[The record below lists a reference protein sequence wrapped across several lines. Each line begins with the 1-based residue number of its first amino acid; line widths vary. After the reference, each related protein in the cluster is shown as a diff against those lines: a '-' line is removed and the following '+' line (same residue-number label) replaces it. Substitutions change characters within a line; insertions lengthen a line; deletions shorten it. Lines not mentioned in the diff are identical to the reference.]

1 MIIKIVV
8 KPRRL
13 DKKTT
18 SREMFWNDV
27 DVISLYKKKIRRE
40 NVTPGR
46 IPKERF
52 EADRD
57 VIHRIV
63 EFYVANH
70 PDPPNK
76 VPVST
81 LGSIPNQ

>member
-1 MIIKIVV
+1 MY
-8 KPRRL
+8 
-13 DKKTT
+13 
-18 SREMFWNDV
+18 WNDA
-27 DVISLYKKKIRRE
+27 DVISLYKIKIKKQ

-46 IPKERF
+46 IPIERF
-52 EADRD
+52 ENDRD
-57 VIHRIV
+57 VLHRMI
-63 EFYVANH
+63 EYYVANH

>member
-1 MIIKIVV
+1 M

-18 SREMFWNDV
+18 SREMYWNDV
-27 DVISLYKKKIRRE
+27 DVISLYKMKIKRE

-46 IPKERF
+46 IPRERF

-57 VIHRIV
+57 VIHRVI
-63 EFYVANH
+63 EFYVANN
-70 PDPPNK
+70 PNPPNK

-81 LGSIPNQ
+81 LGSISYQ

>member
-1 MIIKIVV
+1 M

-18 SREMFWNDV
+18 SREMYWNDV
-27 DVISLYKKKIRRE
+27 DVISLYKNKIKKD
-40 NVTPGR
+40 NVTHGR
-46 IPKERF
+46 IPIERF

-57 VIHRIV
+57 VLHRVI
-63 EFYVANH
+63 EFWVANH

-81 LGSIPNQ
+81 LGFNT

>member
-1 MIIKIVV
+1 M

-18 SREMFWNDV
+18 SREMYWNDV
-27 DVISLYKKKIRRE
+27 DVISLYKNKIKKD

-46 IPKERF
+46 VPIERF

-57 VIHRIV
+57 VLHRVI
-63 EFYVANH
+63 EFWVANH